1 MASMRPISVLFEKL
15 FTLISKIFLL
25 KTNNS
30 YLLPSSLAEYFGGHE
45 REYGQYEAEE
55 DEDGGYLGQGS
66 PNVAERPPNSSS

>member
-1 MASMRPISVLFEKL
+1 MASMRPISVLFRKL
-15 FTLISKIFLL
+15 FNVNFEDFSTI
-25 KTNNS
+25 TNNS

-45 REYGQYEAEE
+45 REYSQYEAEE